1 MAQRWPAIRFADTK
15 RRGHPHLSGGG
26 ALYFRDPSIVRS
38 SIPVLRKS
46 VGTCRREYKEKRPS
60 SVFTVETGWAAMP
73 LMKERIVSS
82 LRDVCRNVNF
92 LFELRITEYK

>member
-15 RRGHPHLSGGG
+15 LRGHPHLS
-26 ALYFRDPSIVRS
+26 
-38 SIPVLRKS
+38 
-46 VGTCRREYKEKRPS
+46 RREYKEKRPS